1 MKLSPRF
8 ILDNLFIIAAAFLAI
23 AAMTWTIGV
32 AHWVAFGVSAA
43 VLLTA
48 GLSAVLARK
57 AGRKIGHGLVGLAAL
72 WSLIAALVFSGT
84 ALTWLV
90 FADAILVGVLALGD
104 LTAHEATTENV
115 VHRLEVLDSAATGNR
130 TDGAATEKRLAA

>member
-8 ILDNLFIIAAAFLAI
+8 VLDNLFLVAGAFLAI

-32 AHWVAFGVSAA
+32 AHWVAFGVSAG
-43 VLLTA
+43 VLVIA
-48 GLSAVLARK
+48 GISAALARRGSR
-57 AGRKIGHGLVGLAAL
+57 AIGHGLVGLAAL

-84 ALTWLV
+84 TLTWMV
-90 FADAILVGVLALGD
+90 FYDAILVGVLALGD

-115 VHRLEVLDSAATGNR
+115 VHQLEVLDGKAA
-130 TDGAATEKRLAA
+130 EKRLAA

>member
-1 MKLSPRF
+1 MKLQLSSRF
-8 ILDNLFIIAAAFLAI
+8 ILDNLFVVAGAFLAV

-32 AHWVAFGVSAA
+32 AHWVAFGVSAG
-43 VLLTA
+43 VLVLA
-48 GLSAVLARK
+48 GLSALLARP
-57 AGRKIGHGLVGLAAL
+57 AARKIGHGLIALAGL
-72 WSLIAALVFSGT
+72 WSLIAALVFSGS

-115 VHRLEVLDSAATGNR
+115 VHRLEVLD
-130 TDGAATEKRLAA
+130 GAAEKRLAA